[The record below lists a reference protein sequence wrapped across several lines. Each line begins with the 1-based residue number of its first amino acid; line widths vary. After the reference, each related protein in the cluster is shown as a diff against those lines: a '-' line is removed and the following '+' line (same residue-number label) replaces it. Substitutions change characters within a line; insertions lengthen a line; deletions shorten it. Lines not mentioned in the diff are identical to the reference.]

1 MEKGWWQGVGAVCA
15 GVLCQSKPFIMRRWC
30 DNGQEI
36 ISRWS
41 LELGQWGYWGKFSG
55 LENSNQED
63 QEMANGGLISGVT
76 GTQESAEE
84 GNGWQR

>member
-1 MEKGWWQGVGAVCA
+1 MVRKSFPDGHWNWG
-15 GVLCQSKPFIMRRWC
+15 
-30 DNGQEI
+30 NG
-36 ISRWS
+36 
-41 LELGQWGYWGKFSG
+41 GYWGKFSG